1 MSETSLSSSSTVG
14 GLLRDAARRL
24 EAAGV
29 SNAAWESREMMA
41 VALGDL
47 PVLVP
52 MRLMEPL
59 AEDRRALWEKFLSER
74 CSRKPLAQVLGEWD
88 FAGLRLAVTPD
99 VLVPRPE
106 TEELLEW
113 MAKRLPARLFS
124 LADIGTG
131 SGCLA
136 VASAKRWKEAFVWA
150 VDASRSALAVARRN
164 AEAHG
169 VARRI
174 FFLEGDLMAPLSKGL
189 YLDAVVANLPYV
201 DEKEMGSLSPE
212 VLREPP
218 AALNGGKD
226 GLEVIRRVVVQA
238 WERLQPGGKVFLEVG
253 HDQSAAVAA
262 LFGGL
267 GYRVVETGK
276 DFAGVDRFV
285 MGMK

>member
-1 MSETSLSSSSTVG
+1 MSETALSTLKVG
-14 GLLRDAARRL
+14 DLLKDGVRRL

-29 SNAAWESREMMA
+29 SNAAWETREMMA
-41 VALGDL
+41 AALGDL

-52 MRLMEPL
+52 MRLAEAL
-59 AEDRRALWEKFLSER
+59 APDRRTLWENLLAER

-88 FAGLRLAVTPD
+88 FAGLRLSVTPD

-113 MAKRLPARLFS
+113 MGKRLPSRLFS

-136 VASAKRWKEAFVWA
+136 VASAKRWTEAFIWA
-150 VDASRSALAVARRN
+150 VDASPSALAVAKRN
-164 AEAHG
+164 AETHG
-169 VARRI
+169 VARRT

-212 VLREPP
+212 VRREP
-218 AALNGGKD
+218 ASALNGGKE
-226 GLEVIRRVVVQA
+226 GLDVIRRLIIQA
-238 WERLQPGGKVFLEVG
+238 WERLVPGGKVFLEIG
-253 HDQSAAVAA
+253 HDQALAVAA
-262 LFGGL
+262 LFGGM

-276 DFAGVDRFV
+276 DFAGVVRFV
-285 MGMK
+285 MGVK